1 LRSIRNARAALRAP
15 HESVLP
21 LLSRHRAATRVTLAA
36 VAMAIVLGFSQQG
49 AIRAGAEPAKA
60 SVTPR
65 LLPTNIGA
73 GIATD
78 QNVTLHF
85 DQAMDHA
92 SVADAVRIS
101 PAQPVSFGWSPDGT
115 SVRIGPATRWQ
126 TDQRYLIEIPAATLT
141 GWGTA
146 LGQAKRV
153 SFTTQTAPTIVDF
166 QLRFTPATL
175 TSDPGMDA
183 RPDASSA
190 KPETPPADTA
200 ALVSSRTSIRVAF
213 SAPMDRA
220 ATSQSF
226 AMSPAVPGALTWAGN
241 VLSFEPAKP
250 LAANRRYAVSLAN
263 ARDARGN
270 PLGGDTSF
278 SFTTR
283 DGAQV
288 VAARPG
294 ADARNVTG
302 TAVSFRFSQPMNA
315 ALAVAAFKVVD
326 IASGARMPGKI
337 RWNVARTQLSYT
349 AASPFRAGHAYRV
362 VLGSTARDADGHPV
376 SYAYTFHAPKP
387 AVVAPRPVAAAAS
400 AAPRPVVRPPAPSG
414 SGVAYA
420 IGQINAARAARG
432 FAPLVLDAAVGAVAN
447 AHAWDMLRYNYFS
460 HTGRDGSTIR
470 TRLSAAGIPY
480 THAGENI
487 CEYTGIG
494 VTATLQ
500 WCHGS
505 FMSEPYP
512 GYFNHIANILDP
524 DFRRVGIGI
533 ATSGGKV
540 IVVWDFAG

>member
-1 LRSIRNARAALRAP
+1 MRSIRNARAALRAP

-36 VAMAIVLGFSQQG
+36 LAMAIVLGFSQQG
-49 AIRAGAEPAKA
+49 PIRAGAEPPRP

-78 QNVTLHF
+78 QSVTLHF
-85 DQAMDHA
+85 GQAMDRA
-92 SVADAVRIS
+92 SVAEAVRIT
-101 PAQPVSFGWSPDGT
+101 PVQPVSFGWSPDGT

-126 TDQRYLIEIPAATLT
+126 TDQRYLIEIPAATLN

-146 LGQAKRV
+146 VGQATRV
-153 SFTTQTAPTIVDF
+153 SFTTETAPTIVDF

-175 TSDPGMDA
+175 KAEPGLDA
-183 RPDASSA
+183 RSDALA
-190 KPETPPADTA
+190 AVPETPPADTA
-200 ALVSSRTSIRVAF
+200 ALVSSRTSIRIAF

-220 ATSQSF
+220 ATAATF
-226 AMSPAVPGALTWAGN
+226 AMSPAVPGALTWSGN

-250 LAANRRYAVSLAN
+250 LAADSRYAVSLAN

-270 PLGGDTSF
+270 LLGGDTSF

-288 VAARPG
+288 VSARPD

-302 TAVSFRFSQPMNA
+302 STVSLRFSQPMNA
-315 ALAVAAFKVVD
+315 PLAVAAFKVVD
-326 IASGARMPGKI
+326 VATGARVPGRI

-349 AASPFRAGHAYRV
+349 AAAAFRTGHSYKV
-362 VLGSTARDADGHPV
+362 VLGTAARDADGNPV
-376 SYAYTFHAPKP
+376 SYAYTFHAPVP
-387 AVVAPRPVAAAAS
+387 VVVAARPVVQAAPRPVA
-400 AAPRPVVRPPAPSG
+400 PPPAPSG

-420 IGQINAARAARG
+420 LSQINAARAARG
-432 FAPLVLDAAVGAVAN
+432 FAPLVLDGAVGAVAN

-494 VTATLQ
+494 ITATLQ

-533 ATSGGKV
+533 ATAGGKV